1 MVWIFVGA
9 AVLIIIVEIWQQS
22 RRNKAAKSAA
32 QAAGAIDGVKCKHL
46 AGLGLAEGAECEVWS
61 FPDRLEIREK
71 ETGQA
76 FSLALGKVRAIEAKT
91 TQEIKK
97 ANRSVLGRAFVGN
110 LLVPGVG
117 AIVGGLTGLDKT
129 KKVNHDC
136 LIINYT
142 DTAGE
147 LQGVTFMDD
156 GNILRLRQFAAGVKK
171 LLADLPREAVEL

>member
-1 MVWIFVGA
+1 MGWVILIAVVLGVVVG
-9 AVLIIIVEIWQQS
+9 IWVQARQ
-22 RRNKAAKSAA
+22 NKAIRAAA
-32 QAAGAIDGVKCKHL
+32 QAAGALDGVKCKHL

-71 ETGQA
+71 ETGQV
-76 FSLALGKVRAIEAKT
+76 FNLALSKVRAVEAKT
-91 TQEIKK
+91 TQEIQK
-97 ANRSVLGRAFVGN
+97 AHRSVLGRAFIGN